1 MWSFKKEENVENL
14 IKDCNKLYS
23 SFSYSLGKAHYKSY
37 SDLKFLMKENF
48 KIMREKIGTE
58 QDEEIMVE
66 LLKKFKNQL
75 EFFEKYPFSCEIKIF
90 HKEFHQKHM
99 PYKENLDNYINN
111 LKEEKN
117 NLKRKKVI

>member
-1 MWSFKKEENVENL
+1 MWPFKKEENVENL

-23 SFSYSLGKAHYKSY
+23 RFRYSLGKAHYKSY

-66 LLKKFKNQL
+66 L
-75 EFFEKYPFSCEIKIF
+75 
-90 HKEFHQKHM
+90 
-99 PYKENLDNYINN
+99 
-111 LKEEKN
+111 
-117 NLKRKKVI
+117 